1 MGLRDTIKLV
11 ADAAFNAVGDIKT
24 SCTYI
29 QRSSAY
35 TPASGA
41 VVNTDV
47 TATIQ
52 GIIIPPGPIRKAIM
66 RDRSVVVVTE
76 NQTRLIC
83 RQSELT
89 GIVPRI
95 KDLIT
100 VNSVNWQIEEISWDP
115 ADATYTFSIKRP

>member
-11 ADAAFNAVGDIKT
+11 ADAAFSAVGDIKT

-47 TATIQ
+47 TATID
-52 GIIIPPGPIRKAIM
+52 GIIMPPGPIRKSIT
-66 RDRSVVVVTE
+66 RDRSSTAVEETE
-76 NQTRLIC
+76 SRLMC
-83 RQSELT
+83 RQSQL
-89 GIVPRI
+89 GSIVPRM

-100 VNSVNWQIEEISWDP
+100 IGTVNWQVEEISWDP
-115 ADATYTFSIKRP
+115 ADATYTFKIKKP